1 MSELRTKITEAMKTA
16 MKAGQ
21 PERTSAIRMINAGI
35 KQKDI
40 DTRSDTNK
48 EPISDVAIL
57 SLLQSMIKQRRESI
71 MMYEQGARPE
81 LAAKEQAEIDVIEE
95 FLPAQMSATAVREI
109 ITGIISSTGAAGI
122 KDMGKVMAAVKEK
135 LSGQYDTA
143 EASKLVKELL
153 SA

>member
-1 MSELRTKITEAMKTA
+1 MSDLRTKITEAMKTA
-16 MKAGQ
+16 MKAGEAQ
-21 PERTSAIRMINAGI
+21 RTSAIRMINAGI

-48 EPISDVAIL
+48 ELISDVAIL

-71 MMYEQGARPE
+71 TMYEQGGRPE
-81 LAAKEQAEIDVIEE
+81 LAAKEQAEIQVIEE
-95 FLPAQMSATAVREI
+95 FLPAQMSEADARKI
-109 ITGIISSTGAAGI
+109 ITDIITSTGAAGI

-153 SA
+153 VG